1 MKKWILAGMLACVL
15 TTCMACDGWD
25 IEEPSQS
32 QSSSTASS
40 ENISSIEENSS
51 EGESLGSSEESV
63 DSDESVNSDNSD
75 NSASDDSTSSG
86 SASDDS
92 TSSSD
97 DGEEPEISRYT
108 VKFDTDGGSLVDS
121 QQVEKGEKVSKPED
135 PKKSSSEGEY
145 EFLGWYYG
153 NVQWDF
159 DSDVVTQD
167 ITLTAKWKKTDSYT
181 NPFLPKD

>member
-63 DSDESVNSDNSD
+63 DSDESVNSDNS
-75 NSASDDSTSSG
+75 
-86 SASDDS
+86 ASDDS

-97 DGEEPEISRYT
+97 DGEEPESSRYT
-108 VKFDTDGGSLVDS
+108 VNFDTDGGSLVAS
-121 QQVEKGEKVSKPED
+121 QQVEKGEKVLKPED
-135 PKKSSSEGEY
+135 PKKSSTDGEY

-153 NVQWDF
+153 NEAWDF
-159 DSDVVTQD
+159 DNDVVTQD
-167 ITLTAKWKKTDSYT
+167 ITLTAKWKKTESYT
-181 NPFLPKD
+181 PPFLPKD

>member
-15 TTCMACDGWD
+15 TMCMACDGWD
-25 IEEPSQS
+25 IEESSQS

-40 ENISSIEENSS
+40 EEISSIEENSS

-63 DSDESVNSDNSD
+63 DSDESVNSDN
-75 NSASDDSTSSG
+75 

-159 DSDVVTQD
+159 DNDVVTQD
-167 ITLTAKWKKTDSYT
+167 ITLTAKWKKTESYT
-181 NPFLPKD
+181 PPFLPKD

>member
-15 TTCMACDGWD
+15 TMCMACDGWD
-25 IEEPSQS
+25 IEESSQS

-40 ENISSIEENSS
+40 EEISSIEENSS

-75 NSASDDSTSSG
+75 NSASDDSTSN
-86 SASDDS
+86 
-92 TSSSD
+92 SD

-159 DSDVVTQD
+159 DNDVVTQD
-167 ITLTAKWKKTDSYT
+167 ITLTAKWKKTESYT
-181 NPFLPKD
+181 PPFLPKD